1 MKNYKE
7 IADSVLSRRDEQ
19 LQKINIRNKK
29 IRRISAVCGAVV
41 VMSALSIVMIHRD
54 DVNDFTETL
63 PVVNGDAL
71 PGVGEPC
78 TEEVAG
84 DNEAIGENFPTE
96 DRVDIGDA
104 PTKNEPEFDGNE
116 GDDVE
121 VNPIIPGGIGFGN
134 WPVKYVPEIRQ
145 PDGVVTI
152 PWENMTFWQQYP
164 EFEFEGN
171 KYNTY
176 MATGEL
182 YIDET
187 MLEDKLGLTTLGGY
201 DFINNESHTCGA
213 TVYKINGIKTECAVA
228 VDYHESGG
236 GKFAVYTNSYYRP
249 DTLGQFIED
258 IDLKSHIS
266 FGDIWYYYTDDE
278 GFHTVRLTPTDS
290 DMIWGMLLCDGELK
304 NEYDYD
310 SKYETTMSI
319 TVDVPVL
326 GFYGVSLSLNDVGFM
341 HTNIMDTAKAFFIG
355 EDTAQ
360 KFMDYVLSTSEG
372 VEIRYV
378 LDAIIDRPE
387 DDLINDIDTDCVMTD
402 GAVKI
407 DPILPTTTREVYY
420 TDPITGLPVDE
431 TVVAVTSNGHGID
444 KEPPVDYPTTTAWD
458 TCDIWDKPQIE
469 MTTPAEPYEVT
480 CDVETSPSDT
490 EIAWETEVIWE

>member
-1 MKNYKE
+1 
-7 IADSVLSRRDEQ
+7 
-19 LQKINIRNKK
+19 
-29 IRRISAVCGAVV
+29 
-41 VMSALSIVMIHRD
+41 
-54 DVNDFTETL
+54 
-63 PVVNGDAL
+63 
-71 PGVGEPC
+71 
-78 TEEVAG
+78 
-84 DNEAIGENFPTE
+84 
-96 DRVDIGDA
+96 
-104 PTKNEPEFDGNE
+104 
-116 GDDVE
+116 
-121 VNPIIPGGIGFGN
+121 
-134 WPVKYVPEIRQ
+134 
-145 PDGVVTI
+145 
-152 PWENMTFWQQYP
+152 
-164 EFEFEGN
+164 
-171 KYNTY
+171 
-176 MATGEL
+176 
-182 YIDET
+182 
-187 MLEDKLGLTTLGGY
+187 
-201 DFINNESHTCGA
+201 
-213 TVYKINGIKTECAVA
+213 
-228 VDYHESGG
+228 
-236 GKFAVYTNSYYRP
+236 
-249 DTLGQFIED
+249 
-258 IDLKSHIS
+258 
-266 FGDIWYYYTDDE
+266 
-278 GFHTVRLTPTDS
+278 
-290 DMIWGMLLCDGELK
+290 
-304 NEYDYD
+304 
-310 SKYETTMSI
+310 
-319 TVDVPVL
+319 VPVL